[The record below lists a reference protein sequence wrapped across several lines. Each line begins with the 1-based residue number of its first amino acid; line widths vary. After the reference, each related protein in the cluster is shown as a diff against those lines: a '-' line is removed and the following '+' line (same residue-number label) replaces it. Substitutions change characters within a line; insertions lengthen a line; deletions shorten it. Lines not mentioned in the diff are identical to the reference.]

1 MSMDYSG
8 TPGEYIYSHNAT
20 GKSASGIIANG
31 STSERDLGAQRS
43 AGGADRQAGDQGG
56 HLIADRFGGRNDP
69 TNLDAQ
75 AANVN
80 QKDQANVERN
90 VANLAANPN
99 NTVSMNVSN
108 FNSVGERP
116 DATMINVGVQDNTT
130 GAIDEQHISFQ
141 NASHEMQQSWNDTAN
156 QADQTVDSSQNAG
169 MTDEQIDIANDLCGA
184 EDDVDDRLALVIF
197 GIIVACLAWKY
208 TLHIATGAVPAIN
221 QMNEQIAYETDCAK
235 NTSEENR
242 FEYTQFG
249 TIYHAPTGIDVGPFK
264 YLYTDEFYFSW
275 ENVARYIG
283 NNGKYGYLKK
293 DGNLLTDPIFVEAAE
308 FADGT
313 ARVQETSGKIY
324 YINEEGK
331 RITKDYQDGSLTF
344 EMQGLYCRV
353 QEEDGTWEIINR
365 DDKVIFSG
373 AEMIGDLPN
382 VTCLGSAIVD
392 GKAVLFELLPFEQNE
407 EEIRIIANYESFV
420 RISCVYNGQFAFV
433 WTEDNLMGVV
443 DYDGNVIVTPEYQK
457 IEYAYRGGDYTMD
470 ELVFIAHGNNGI
482 IQVINARNQ
491 EKIIE
496 S

>member
-1 MSMDYSG
+1 MG
-8 TPGEYIYSHNAT
+8 TLMEIFKKVKEPLVE
-20 GKSASGIIANG
+20 
-31 STSERDLGAQRS
+31 ERIPARCSVTKESFDILLG
-43 AGGADRQAGDQGG
+43 
-56 HLIADRFGGRNDP
+56 
-69 TNLDAQ
+69 
-75 AANVN
+75 
-80 QKDQANVERN
+80 
-90 VANLAANPN
+90 
-99 NTVSMNVSN
+99 
-108 FNSVGERP
+108 
-116 DATMINVGVQDNTT
+116 
-130 GAIDEQHISFQ
+130 
-141 NASHEMQQSWNDTAN
+141 
-156 QADQTVDSSQNAG
+156 
-169 MTDEQIDIANDLCGA
+169 
-184 EDDVDDRLALVIF
+184 
-197 GIIVACLAWKY
+197 
-208 TLHIATGAVPAIN
+208 
-221 QMNEQIAYETDCAK
+221 
-235 NTSEENR
+235 
-242 FEYTQFG
+242 
-249 TIYHAPTGIDVGPFK
+249 HAPTGIDVGPFK

>member
-1 MSMDYSG
+1 MIKKMK
-8 TPGEYIYSHNAT
+8 NC
-20 GKSASGIIANG
+20 
-31 STSERDLGAQRS
+31 
-43 AGGADRQAGDQGG
+43 
-56 HLIADRFGGRNDP
+56 F
-69 TNLDAQ
+69 TN
-75 AANVN
+75 N
-80 QKDQANVERN
+80 QI
-90 VANLAANPN
+90 L
-99 NTVSMNVSN
+99 
-108 FNSVGERP
+108 SV
-116 DATMINVGVQDNTT
+116 
-130 GAIDEQHISFQ
+130 
-141 NASHEMQQSWNDTAN
+141 
-156 QADQTVDSSQNAG
+156 
-169 MTDEQIDIANDLCGA
+169 
-184 EDDVDDRLALVIF
+184 ALVIF

-242 FEYTQFG
+242 FEYTQFC

>member
-1 MSMDYSG
+1 MRLINSRSQKVKVIKAVR
-8 TPGEYIYSHNAT
+8 ELT
-20 GKSASGIIANG
+20 GWDSRRQKPLQMLHLMCYMR
-31 STSERDLGAQRS
+31 SE
-43 AGGADRQAGDQGG
+43 
-56 HLIADRFGGRNDP
+56 
-69 TNLDAQ
+69 T
-75 AANVN
+75 
-80 QKDQANVERN
+80 
-90 VANLAANPN
+90 
-99 NTVSMNVSN
+99 
-108 FNSVGERP
+108 
-116 DATMINVGVQDNTT
+116 
-130 GAIDEQHISFQ
+130 
-141 NASHEMQQSWNDTAN
+141 
-156 QADQTVDSSQNAG
+156 
-169 MTDEQIDIANDLCGA
+169 
-184 EDDVDDRLALVIF
+184 RLRL
-197 GIIVACLAWKY
+197 WKY